1 MGKKNKVALMLVIT
15 LLFNIFYTSNVFAT
29 NLNTNILSVLKINS
43 MITDINSVVNLSAN
57 DEVELDI
64 KYTNSNKN
72 IQAGDEV
79 NIDLPLN
86 FKNVKINYEPEYF
99 TSNPVIDSQ
108 NVYTLT
114 LNDKAVDSSE
124 INISIIGT
132 ILEVE
137 ELVNDS
143 IVVNIGQEKVN
154 IAVNIESSTDK
165 VSGNIDEIQNTN
177 EVKEDSEKID
187 AIQNSTEVTD
197 EVLGI
202 SEIDECEEITKS
214 SIEFEAIN
222 VLDATKK
229 LTEEYKSKNTFRY
242 VKDGIEY
249 TTPAFDFHIFSTEAI
264 LSAHTNGN
272 IATKDLDAGG
282 QGFGAS
288 QSSSLKLNE
297 ENYIQNSADNITQI
311 KSDGNVVIGNK
322 IPTQITDNGNKV
334 SIGIGGTGLQN
345 IEVYKEEQGSKP
357 YINIDAELDNLK
369 KISKALSDNPTS
381 SGVKLGSLNGENQ
394 EITTDGNSSFYY
406 LNIKA
411 NEISDGNNKRNLK
424 INIAE
429 GQTLIIN
436 VDMTGVDKDYL
447 ANLVTKIN
455 DHGNTEQVIGKENNV
470 LWNLYDSLRE
480 DKLFTTSDYAKVG
493 TGDYFMGTILAPNAN
508 IEYGALNGNLIA
520 NKVKNDGQES
530 HKWDFTGKLEDSKS
544 TSVILEGTKNLT
556 GKDLTEGMFEF
567 KVLDKDKDNNVV
579 STGKNDKDGNINFEA
594 INYTEAGTY
603 TYKVKEV
610 VGELGGITYDTTEFE
625 VTVTV
630 VDNGNG
636 QLVATVNY
644 PKGGIEFNNKYSS
657 KGTGIKLTATKNLT
671 GKDLTEGMFEFKVV
685 DENNK
690 EVASGKNDEKGSI
703 VFSEIKYNE
712 VGSHTYTVKEVKGT
726 LGGVTYDET
735 TFEVKVEVSDD
746 GQGNLVAKAT
756 YPEGGVVFNNE
767 YEAKATAVTL
777 EATKKLTGKDLTE
790 GMFEFKVLDKDKDN
804 NVVSTGKNDKDGN
817 INFEAINYTEA
828 GTYTYKVKEVVGELG
843 GITYDTTEFEVTVTV
858 VDNGNGQLVAT
869 VNYPKG
875 GIEFSNK
882 YTKKNVINTTTNK
895 NNTPKTGDN
904 GYGYILGIVLLA
916 VGALLINNKR
926 KKVQN

>member
-1 MGKKNKVALMLVIT
+1 M
-15 LLFNIFYTSNVFAT
+15 
-29 NLNTNILSVLKINS
+29 
-43 MITDINSVVNLSAN
+43 
-57 DEVELDI
+57 
-64 KYTNSNKN
+64 
-72 IQAGDEV
+72 
-79 NIDLPLN
+79 
-86 FKNVKINYEPEYF
+86 
-99 TSNPVIDSQ
+99 
-108 NVYTLT
+108 
-114 LNDKAVDSSE
+114 
-124 INISIIGT
+124 
-132 ILEVE
+132 
-137 ELVNDS
+137 
-143 IVVNIGQEKVN
+143 
-154 IAVNIESSTDK
+154 
-165 VSGNIDEIQNTN
+165 
-177 EVKEDSEKID
+177 
-187 AIQNSTEVTD
+187 
-197 EVLGI
+197 
-202 SEIDECEEITKS
+202 
-214 SIEFEAIN
+214 
-222 VLDATKK
+222 DATKK

-242 VKDGIEY
+242 VNDGIEY

-322 IPTQITDNGNKV
+322 IPTQIIDNGNKV
-334 SIGIGGTGLQN
+334 SIGVWGTGLQN

-381 SGVKLGSLNGENQ
+381 GGVKLGSLNGENQ
-394 EITTDGNSSFYY
+394 EITTDGKSSFYY

-424 INIAE
+424 INIVE

-436 VDMTGVDKDYL
+436 VDMIGVDKDYL

-455 DHGNTEQVIGKENNV
+455 DYGNTEQVIGKENNV

-493 TGDYFMGTILAPNAN
+493 TGDYFMGIILAPNAN

-520 NKVKNDGQES
+520 NKVKNDGQEF

-567 KVLDKDKDNNVV
+567 KVVDKDNNVV
-579 STGKNDKDGNINFEA
+579 SKGKNDKDGNIYFAA

-610 VGELGGITYDTTEFE
+610 VGELGGITYDTTVFE

-644 PKGGIEFNNKYSS
+644 P
-657 KGTGIKLTATKNLT
+657 
-671 GKDLTEGMFEFKVV
+671 
-685 DENNK
+685 EN
-690 EVASGKNDEKGSI
+690 
-703 VFSEIKYNE
+703 
-712 VGSHTYTVKEVKGT
+712 
-726 LGGVTYDET
+726 
-735 TFEVKVEVSDD
+735 
-746 GQGNLVAKAT
+746 
-756 YPEGGVVFNNE
+756 
-767 YEAKATAVTL
+767 
-777 EATKKLTGKDLTE
+777 
-790 GMFEFKVLDKDKDN
+790 
-804 NVVSTGKNDKDGN
+804 
-817 INFEAINYTEA
+817 
-828 GTYTYKVKEVVGELG
+828 
-843 GITYDTTEFEVTVTV
+843 
-858 VDNGNGQLVAT
+858 
-869 VNYPKG
+869 

-926 KKVQN
+926 KKVEN

>member
-1 MGKKNKVALMLVIT
+1 M
-15 LLFNIFYTSNVFAT
+15 
-29 NLNTNILSVLKINS
+29 
-43 MITDINSVVNLSAN
+43 
-57 DEVELDI
+57 
-64 KYTNSNKN
+64 
-72 IQAGDEV
+72 
-79 NIDLPLN
+79 
-86 FKNVKINYEPEYF
+86 
-99 TSNPVIDSQ
+99 
-108 NVYTLT
+108 
-114 LNDKAVDSSE
+114 
-124 INISIIGT
+124 
-132 ILEVE
+132 
-137 ELVNDS
+137 
-143 IVVNIGQEKVN
+143 
-154 IAVNIESSTDK
+154 
-165 VSGNIDEIQNTN
+165 
-177 EVKEDSEKID
+177 
-187 AIQNSTEVTD
+187 
-197 EVLGI
+197 
-202 SEIDECEEITKS
+202 
-214 SIEFEAIN
+214 
-222 VLDATKK
+222 
-229 LTEEYKSKNTFRY
+229 
-242 VKDGIEY
+242 
-249 TTPAFDFHIFSTEAI
+249 
-264 LSAHTNGN
+264 
-272 IATKDLDAGG
+272 
-282 QGFGAS
+282 
-288 QSSSLKLNE
+288 NE

-436 VDMTGVDKDYL
+436 VDMTDVDKDYL

-480 DKLFTTSDYAKVG
+480 DKLFTTSDCAKVG

-544 TSVILEGTKNLT
+544 TSVILEGTKKLT

-567 KVLDKDKDNNVV
+567 QVLDKDNNVV
-579 STGKNDKDGNINFEA
+579 STGKNDKDGNIYFAA

-610 VGELGGITYDTTEFE
+610 VGELGR
-625 VTVTV
+625 
-630 VDNGNG
+630 
-636 QLVATVNY
+636 
-644 PKGGIEFNNKYSS
+644 
-657 KGTGIKLTATKNLT
+657 
-671 GKDLTEGMFEFKVV
+671 
-685 DENNK
+685 
-690 EVASGKNDEKGSI
+690 
-703 VFSEIKYNE
+703 
-712 VGSHTYTVKEVKGT
+712 
-726 LGGVTYDET
+726 
-735 TFEVKVEVSDD
+735 
-746 GQGNLVAKAT
+746 
-756 YPEGGVVFNNE
+756 
-767 YEAKATAVTL
+767 
-777 EATKKLTGKDLTE
+777 
-790 GMFEFKVLDKDKDN
+790 
-804 NVVSTGKNDKDGN
+804 
-817 INFEAINYTEA
+817 
-828 GTYTYKVKEVVGELG
+828 
-843 GITYDTTEFEVTVTV
+843 ITYDTTEFEVTVTV

-926 KKVQN
+926 KKVEN